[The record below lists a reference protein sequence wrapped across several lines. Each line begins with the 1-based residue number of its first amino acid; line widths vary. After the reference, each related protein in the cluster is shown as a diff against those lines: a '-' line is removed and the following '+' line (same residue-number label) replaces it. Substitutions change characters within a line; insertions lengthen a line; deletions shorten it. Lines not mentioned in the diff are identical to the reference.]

1 MTKNQKILLDIL
13 EQNGWD
19 VFSHKMLLSDGGL
32 NASEIW
38 ETLRFLTK
46 NKTIIRI
53 EKGKYYRNNFSD
65 ENVIACF
72 IAKNS
77 SIAYWSALNMQ
88 GLTEQF
94 PNIIFVQ
101 NTQRSDKVKIP
112 GTGLTIKFVKV
123 KPGKIFGLKKFGYGN
138 HIWQMTDIEKTIVDC
153 FDLPQYSGGYP
164 EIIKGFYSAKLNPN
178 KLIRYCKKIRNHSIT
193 RRLGFLAE
201 LLKKPDFGKF
211 LDFALSTVNE
221 SYILF
226 ETGIPKTNDINSKWK
241 IYINLSEE
249 EIKGMAKSIY

>member
-1 MTKNQKILLDIL
+1 MTKKQKILLDIL

-19 VFSHKMLLSDGGL
+19 VFSHEMLLSEGSL
-32 NASEIW
+32 SPSEIW

-46 NKTIIRI
+46 NKIVIRI

-72 IAKNS
+72 IAKKS
-77 SIAYWSALNMQ
+77 SVAYWSALNMH

-94 PNIIFVQ
+94 PNILFVQ
-101 NTQRSDKVKIP
+101 NIQRSDKFKIP
-112 GTGLTIKFVKV
+112 ETGLTIKFIKV
-123 KPGKIFGLKKFGYGN
+123 KQEKIFGLKSYGYGN
-138 HIWQMTDIEKTIVDC
+138 HTWQMTDIEKTIVDC

-164 EIIKGFYSAKLNPN
+164 EIIKGFYNAKLNAN
-178 KLIRYCKKIRNHSIT
+178 KLIRYCKKTGNHSIT

-201 LLKKPDFGKF
+201 LLKKPNLDKFIDFS
-211 LDFALSTVNE
+211 LSTINE

-226 ETGIPKTNDINSKWK
+226 ENGIPKTNDINKKWK
-241 IYINLSEE
+241 IYVNLSGE
-249 EIKGMAKSIY
+249 EIIGMAKSIY